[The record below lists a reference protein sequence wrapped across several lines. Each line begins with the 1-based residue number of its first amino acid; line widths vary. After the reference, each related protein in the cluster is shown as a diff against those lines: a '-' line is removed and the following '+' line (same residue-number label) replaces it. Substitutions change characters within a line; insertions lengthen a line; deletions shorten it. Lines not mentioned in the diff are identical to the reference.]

1 LEGKILSKFQV
12 EIDNIKT
19 DVFREALPSYHT
31 TSIAKLKCIIEKNT
45 FEGQIVHPVKE
56 KGTFLFYGKPSYNV
70 DNAKAFDTDTFPICI
85 IVKSEAYKI
94 IDAFPFDSGRFNHY
108 FILKEKLYEV
118 NDFNLNKDTISFNKI
133 IKVFYEDK
141 ESYYNDI
148 IKEDISFDVENP
160 TLRDYARH
168 IQYRRVPYE
177 VYDLRS
183 RTIEVVIEDQS
194 VLSTGVLTFI
204 LPSLFKRESSEHPIK
219 AYIEKY
225 QFNVCYY
232 DELGLPPSTMRNNIM
247 IATKNYLLKERLI

>member
-1 LEGKILSKFQV
+1 MSKFQI
-12 EIDNIKT
+12 EIDKIKT
-19 DVFREALPSYHT
+19 DVFGETLPSYHT
-31 TSIAKLKCIIEKNT
+31 TSIVKLKGIIEKNI
-45 FEGQIVHPVKE
+45 FEGQLVHPIKE

-108 FILKEKLYEV
+108 FILREKNYDV
-118 NDFNLNKDTISFNKI
+118 NDFNLNKDAISFNKI

-141 ESYYNDI
+141 VSYYDDI
-148 IKEDISFDVENP
+148 IKDGVSYYVENSI
-160 TLRDYARH
+160 LSDYARH
-168 IQYRRVPYE
+168 IRFRHVPNE

-183 RTIEVVIEDQS
+183 RTIEIVIEDQS
-194 VLSTGVLTFI
+194 ILSAGVVTFI

-225 QFNVCYY
+225 NLNVCYY

-247 IATKNYLLKERLI
+247 IATKNYLLKEKLI